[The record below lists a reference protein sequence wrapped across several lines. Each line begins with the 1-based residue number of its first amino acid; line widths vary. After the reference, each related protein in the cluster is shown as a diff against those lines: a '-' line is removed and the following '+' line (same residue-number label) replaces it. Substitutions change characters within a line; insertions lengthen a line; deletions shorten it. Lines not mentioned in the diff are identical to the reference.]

1 MSIVQVNLGQ
11 YPNDGAGDDLR
22 TAFEK
27 ANANFDELD
36 RTRVIFAQNLGDG
49 APIFLDKVGN
59 NLRFRSIR
67 SDNSNATLG
76 FDSEEIIL
84 TVQDSI
90 NGLIEDPNPRL
101 GGNLNLNGFDILGS
115 GNISINGNV
124 TANEVIG
131 TFNGSFNGE
140 FNGTLIGNVL
150 VNDGNILIQAIDSN
164 TNNYNAVSV
173 NGLTISGSNV
183 FEPGTTT
190 LSTFVG
196 DGLVI
201 FSDNQLVLNSPNGVL
216 IDTDLTVPEA
226 VINELNS
233 TTALITDLTV
243 TEAVINELNSTTAL
257 ITDLTVTNEIN
268 GTISS
273 IGNHNLSD
281 LSDVSA
287 LAPANGQAL
296 VWNGTQ
302 WSPGDVATS
311 GQEINTF
318 DLGNFRR
325 VFTNPLVYLL
335 DRVGIDFGTFT
346 EPSNFTI
353 DLETF

>member
-173 NGLTISGSNV
+173 NGLTVSGSNV

-226 VINELNS
+226 VI
-233 TTALITDLTV
+233 T
-243 TEAVINELNSTTAL
+243 ELNSTTAL

-273 IGNHNLSD
+273 ISNHNLSD
-281 LSDVSA
+281 LSDVST

-296 VWNGTQ
+296 VWNGTR
-302 WSPGDVATS
+302 WAPGNVATS

>member
-11 YPNDGAGDDLR
+11 HPNDGAGDDLR

-49 APIFLDKVGN
+49 APLFFDKIGN
-59 NLRFRSIR
+59 DLRFRSIR
-67 SDNSNATLG
+67 SDNNNATLG

-90 NGLIEDPNPRL
+90 NALVEDPNPRL
-101 GGNLNLNGFDILGS
+101 GGNVNLNGFDILGS

-164 TNNYNAVSV
+164 TNNFNTVSV

-183 FEPGTTT
+183 FESGTTSI
-190 LSTFVG
+190 STFVG

-201 FSDNQLVLNSPNGVL
+201 FSDMQLVLTSPNGVL
-216 IDTDLTVPEA
+216 IDTDLTVPA
-226 VINELNS
+226 ATITELNS
-233 TTALITDLTV
+233 TSAFIT
-243 TEAVINELNSTTAL
+243 E
-257 ITDLTVTNEIN
+257 LTVTNEIN

-273 IGNHNLSD
+273 IGNHNLSA
-281 LSDVSA
+281 LNDVSNSQ
-287 LAPANGQAL
+287 PANGQAL
-296 VWNGTQ
+296 LWSGTQ
-302 WSPGDVATS
+302 WIPGNVATS

-346 EPSNFTI
+346 APSNFTI

>member
-36 RTRVIFAQNLGDG
+36 RTRVIFAENLGEG

-67 SDNSNATLG
+67 SNNSNATLG
-76 FDSEEIIL
+76 FDSGEIIL
-84 TVQDSI
+84 TVEDSI
-90 NGLIEDPNPRL
+90 NGLVEDPNPRL
-101 GGNLNLNGFDILGS
+101 GGNLNLNGFDVLGS

-183 FEPGTTT
+183 FEAGTTT
-190 LSTFVG
+190 LSTFTG

-201 FSDNQLVLNSPNGVL
+201 FSDRQLVLNSPNGVL
-216 IDTDLTVPEA
+216 IDTDLTVSEA
-226 VINELNS
+226 VITDLNS
-233 TTALITDLTV
+233 TSALIT
-243 TEAVINELNSTTAL
+243 N
-257 ITDLTVTNEIN
+257 LTVTNEIN

-273 IGNHNLSD
+273 ISNHNLSD
-281 LSDVSA
+281 LNDVSI
-287 LAPANGQAL
+287 LQPTNGQAL

-302 WSPGDVATS
+302 WSPGNVATS

-346 EPSNFTI
+346 EPSDFTI

>member
-243 TEAVINELNSTTAL
+243 T
-257 ITDLTVTNEIN
+257 NEIN

>member
-90 NGLIEDPNPRL
+90 NGLVEDPNPRL
-101 GGNLNLNGFDILGS
+101 GGNLNLNGFNILGS

-140 FNGTLIGNVL
+140 FNGTLVGNVL

-164 TNNYNAVSV
+164 TNNYNAVSI
-173 NGLTISGSNV
+173 NGLTVSGSNV

-226 VINELNS
+226 VI
-233 TTALITDLTV
+233 T
-243 TEAVINELNSTTAL
+243 ELNSTTAL

-273 IGNHNLSD
+273 ISNHNLSD
-281 LSDVSA
+281 LSDVST

-296 VWNGTQ
+296 VWNGTR
-302 WSPGDVATS
+302 WAPGNVATS

>member
-11 YPNDGAGDDLR
+11 YPNDGTGDDLR

-49 APIFLDKVGN
+49 APIFSDKIGN

-90 NGLIEDPNPRL
+90 NGLIEDPNPSL
-101 GGNLNLNGFDILGS
+101 GGNLNLNGFNILGS
-115 GNISINGNV
+115 GNISISGNV

-140 FNGTLIGNVL
+140 FNGTLVGNVL

-183 FEPGTTT
+183 FESGTTT
-190 LSTFVG
+190 LSTFTG

-201 FSDNQLVLNSPNGVL
+201 FSDRQLVLNSPNGVL

-226 VINELNS
+226 
-233 TTALITDLTV
+233 
-243 TEAVINELNSTTAL
+243 L
-257 ITDLTVTNEIN
+257 ITDLTVTNEIT

-273 IGNHNLSD
+273 ISNHNLSA
-281 LSDVSA
+281 LGDVSS
-287 LAPANGQAL
+287 LQPTNGQAL
-296 VWNGTQ
+296 VWNGSQ
-302 WSPGDVATS
+302 WIPGNVATNS
-311 GQEINTF
+311 QEINTF

-346 EPSNFTI
+346 EPSDFTI

>member
-36 RTRVIFAQNLGDG
+36 RTRVIFAQNLGEG

-84 TVQDSI
+84 TVEDSI
-90 NGLIEDPNPRL
+90 NGLVEDPNPRL
-101 GGNLNLNGFDILGS
+101 GGNLNLNGFDVLGS

-183 FEPGTTT
+183 FEAGTTT
-190 LSTFVG
+190 LSTFTG

-201 FSDNQLVLNSPNGVL
+201 FSDRQLVLNSPNGVL

-226 VINELNS
+226 VI
-233 TTALITDLTV
+233 
-243 TEAVINELNSTTAL
+243 
-257 ITDLTVTNEIN
+257 TDLTVTNEIN

-273 IGNHNLSD
+273 ISNHSLSD
-281 LSDVSA
+281 LNNVST
-287 LAPANGQAL
+287 LAPTNGQAL

-302 WSPGDVATS
+302 WIPGDVATS

>member
-90 NGLIEDPNPRL
+90 NGLVEDPNPRL
-101 GGNLNLNGFDILGS
+101 GGNLNLNGFNILGS

-140 FNGTLIGNVL
+140 FNGTLVGNVL

-164 TNNYNAVSV
+164 TNNYNAVSI
-173 NGLTISGSNV
+173 NGLTVSGSNV

-216 IDTDLTVPEA
+216 IDTDLTVPAA
-226 VINELNS
+226 VI
-233 TTALITDLTV
+233 TD
-243 TEAVINELNSTTAL
+243 AL

-273 IGNHNLSD
+273 ISNHNLSD
-281 LSDVSA
+281 LSDVST

-296 VWNGTQ
+296 VWNGTR
-302 WSPGDVATS
+302 WAPGNVATS